1 MKKSR
6 AKEDNPVT
14 SVIRP
19 ILLGVGVGVVACLM
33 LLLLSTFAFVSSKH
47 IPRTAMAVLTLVIA
61 AVSSFVTGLVA
72 AKALGKRGLLCG
84 ALAGG
89 VLFLICLICGAVWV
103 GAPSPAGSM
112 TRLAVMALGGGLG
125 GFFAVRKR

>member
-47 IPRTAMAVLTLVIA
+47 IPRNAMAVL
-61 AVSSFVTGLVA
+61 
-72 AKALGKRGLLCG
+72 

-89 VLFLICLICGAVWV
+89 VLFLICLICGAV
-103 GAPSPAGSM
+103 
-112 TRLAVMALGGGLG
+112 
-125 GFFAVRKR
+125 

>member
-47 IPRTAMAVLTLVIA
+47 IPRNAMAVLTLVIA
-61 AVSSFVTGLVA
+61 AVSSA
-72 AKALGKRGLLCG
+72 QKRYADG
-84 ALAGG
+84 
-89 VLFLICLICGAVWV
+89 I
-103 GAPSPAGSM
+103 SHH
-112 TRLAVMALGGGLG
+112 
-125 GFFAVRKR
+125 VRKPSSSA

>member
-19 ILLGVGVGVVACLM
+19 ILLGVGVGAVVCLV

-47 IPRTAMAVLTLVIA
+47 IPRNVIAILTLVITA
-61 AVSSFVTGLVA
+61 ISSFVAGLVA
-72 AKALGKRGLLCG
+72 AKMLGKRGLFCG
-84 ALAGG
+84 ALTGG
-89 VLFLICLICGAVWV
+89 VFFLICLLCSTVWV
-103 GAPSPAGSM
+103 GAPSLAGSM